1 MKTYPVIP
9 LQQLKFDGSIL
20 ADKIKEVPK
29 NALPVMEF
37 FQAIE
42 GEGLYIG
49 QPRHLLRVGGCL
61 VGCTGCDTPHS
72 WGLRQ
77 VTIRSVPDLVSD
89 ISAQLPA
96 GQGLAYTVSITGGEP
111 MHYPDA
117 VYSLAYNL
125 PPRFEVALETS
136 GLILPESMNF
146 YEPFSFISF
155 DVKTPSSGVPHSDD
169 ALEQLLTHYLK
180 LCTGRFT
187 TPTYQPGPSAQLKA
201 VVTDDTDI
209 SWLLEKVVPFCQG
222 NLLPLVI
229 TPANGGS
236 LVRVVRDRVTRCL
249 EAFSSYPCVRVI
261 PQVHPLL
268 GLR

>member
-1 MKTYPVIP
+1 MRSLP
-9 LQQLKFDGSIL
+9 
-20 ADKIKEVPK
+20 KIAAFIWIKS
-29 NALPVMEF
+29 VME
-37 FQAIE
+37 I
-42 GEGLYIG
+42 
-49 QPRHLLRVGGCL
+49 P
-61 VGCTGCDTPHS
+61 PS
-72 WGLRQ
+72 
-77 VTIRSVPDLVSD
+77 PLVSPACPY
-89 ISAQLPA
+89 IPASCCLPK
-96 GQGLAYTVSITGGEP
+96 
-111 MHYPDA
+111 
-117 VYSLAYNL
+117 
-125 PPRFEVALETS
+125 
-136 GLILPESMNF
+136 SMDF

-169 ALEQLLTHYLK
+169 ALAQLLLHYLK
-180 LCTGRFT
+180 LCTGRYT

-249 EAFSSYPCVRVI
+249 EAFSSYPCVRII